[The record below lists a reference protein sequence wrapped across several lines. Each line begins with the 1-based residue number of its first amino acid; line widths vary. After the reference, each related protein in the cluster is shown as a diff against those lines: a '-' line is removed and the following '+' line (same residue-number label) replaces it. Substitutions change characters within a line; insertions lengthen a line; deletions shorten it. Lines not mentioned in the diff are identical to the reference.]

1 MKINGKNF
9 LIGADPELFLKT
21 KDGVPFSAHGLI
33 QGTKEQPFKV
43 RKGAVQVDG
52 MALEFNI
59 NPASGFRDFD
69 NNISTVMEELRSL
82 VPSEYTFDLSPST
95 TFDDDTI
102 DSQPMEAL
110 ELGCSPDFN
119 AYTMEKNKSPHT
131 QSGFRTAAGHIH
143 IGWGEGLDP
152 MEETHFEA
160 CATLAKQ
167 LDVYLGVP
175 SILWDRDQ
183 TRRSLYGGAGAFR
196 PKSYGMEYRTLSNVW
211 VKDKMARE
219 AVWRLTKDAITR
231 LFRNQGKVQSFG
243 MPIQDIINKNL
254 LEQAGSVTQHIMPD
268 NLYRH
273 LRGGI

>member
-1 MKINGKNF
+1 MRINGKDF

-59 NPASGFRDFD
+59 NPAKSFSDFD
-69 NNISTVMEELRSL
+69 NNISTVMGELRSL

-110 ELGCSPDFN
+110 ELGCSPDYN

-167 LDVYLGVP
+167 LDVYLGLP
-175 SILWDRDQ
+175 SLLWDRDQ

-196 PKSYGMEYRTLSNVW
+196 PKSYGMEYRTLSNAW
-211 VKDKMARE
+211 VGDRNLRE
-219 AVWRLTKDAITR
+219 IVWRLTRNSIER
-231 LFRNQGKVQSFG
+231 LFKNQGSVQNFG
-243 MPIQDIINKNL
+243 FDIQSVINNGRRD
-254 LEQAGSVTQHIMPD
+254 EARSVAQHILPD
-268 NLYRH
+268 SMYQRI
-273 LRGGI
+273 RGAA